1 MSQPSLLVPGLM
13 FQGETLDINVLNYYL
28 QCPATELRA
37 SGPTMPYNFYA
48 VYCKDG
54 RNIIKMSQ
62 ICRPTWLLWKSNM
75 KVKRKINFYSVL
87 NVRQDTGID
96 KSCKKIDLYS
106 IMDIFKCDRL
116 IIIEISAIQMSLC
129 TSQIL

>member
-1 MSQPSLLVPGLM
+1 MAEILLK
-13 FQGETLDINVLNYYL
+13 
-28 QCPATELRA
+28 CPRSADLHDYFGKAT
-37 SGPTMPYNFYA
+37 
-48 VYCKDG
+48 
-54 RNIIKMSQ
+54 
-62 ICRPTWLLWKSNM
+62 WKL
-75 KVKRKINFYSVL
+75 KRKINFYSVL